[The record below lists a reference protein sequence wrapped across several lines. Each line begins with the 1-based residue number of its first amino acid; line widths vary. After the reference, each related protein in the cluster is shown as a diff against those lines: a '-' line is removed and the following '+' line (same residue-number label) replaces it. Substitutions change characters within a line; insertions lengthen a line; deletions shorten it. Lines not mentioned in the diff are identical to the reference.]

1 MPELP
6 IFALELPTLT
16 THLNYPLF
24 ILRWVV
30 HILAGG
36 IEDIG
41 FGGEFRM
48 RFFFV
53 SVKTGRKVANLPH
66 PRVGKPMRI
75 YFANKMSLIFK

>member
-30 HILAGG
+30 HILDGG

-41 FGGEFRM
+41 FGGEFWM
-48 RFFFV
+48 QFFFV
-53 SVKTGRKVANLPH
+53 SVKTGRKVANLLQTQ
-66 PRVGKPMRI
+66 VEKPMRI
-75 YFANKMSLIFK
+75 YFANKMLLIFK